1 MAGFFVGKEVKM
13 KNYGNYDEKRKEQQW
28 KNEQNAGGFKCSH
41 CKQWVIINEFM
52 GTANRNHC
60 NICLWSKHVDEK
72 KGDRKARCQAG
83 MKPIGLTFKH
93 EGYSKQGELMLIH
106 VCSICNK
113 ISINRIASD
122 DFTDVIT
129 EIFEHSK
136 NLYEGLKAR
145 LITEDI
151 QLLVESGREEL
162 YAQLFGR

>member
-13 KNYGNYDEKRKEQQW
+13 KNYSNYDEKRKEQEW
-28 KNEQNAGGFKCSH
+28 KNEHNAGGFRCSH

-60 NICLWSKHVDEK
+60 NICLWSKHVDER
-72 KGDRKARCQAG
+72 KGDRKSQCRAG

-93 EGYSKQGELMLIH
+93 DGYDKQGELMLIH
-106 VCSICNK
+106 ICSVCDK

-122 DFTDVIT
+122 DFTDVII
-129 EIFEHSK
+129 EIFDQSK
-136 NLYEGLKAR
+136 NLYEELKGR

-151 QLLVESGREEL
+151 QLLVESDKQEL
-162 YAQLFGR
+162 YIQL